1 MRPGR
6 ERRGCCDRSR
16 CPPIY
21 RILRDQPV
29 AMTMGGRMV
38 GRTKLT
44 DEDTV
49 ELQRL
54 YSELPSAIAEAA
66 EALQQQR
73 SGQSSP
79 EALREGDEKVDTIIK
94 RICQLTEDPEAN

>member
-1 MRPGR
+1 
-6 ERRGCCDRSR
+6 
-16 CPPIY
+16 
-21 RILRDQPV
+21 
-29 AMTMGGRMV
+29 MTMGGRMV

>member
-1 MRPGR
+1 MLGPLTLSCDLSHTSRPVG
-6 ERRGCCDRSR
+6 GD
-16 CPPIY
+16 
-21 RILRDQPV
+21 DN
-29 AMTMGGRMV
+29 GGRMV

-94 RICQLTEDPEAN
+94 RICQLTEDPEAK